1 MELQIIRILTME
13 KTLRQPRPIMQ
24 YLFKQI
30 SFMLAMKWKAWNT
43 VNILYKAL
51 YLVEIDFSAS

>member
-30 SFMLAMKWKAWNT
+30 SCLLPMKWKAWNT

-51 YLVEIDFSAS
+51 YLVEIDFSSS

>member
-1 MELQIIRILTME
+1 M
-13 KTLRQPRPIMQ
+13 PIMQ

-30 SFMLAMKWKAWNT
+30 SFLLAMKWKAWNT

-51 YLVEIDFSAS
+51 YLVEIDFSTS